1 MKKALVLCMLGLAS
15 CGDNIRRPVQA
26 GPHRAGT
33 TIRDPGPGDNPKPP
47 DPITSGMA
55 CSDLFNEDVITDYQV
70 HIDPAEW
77 ALIHD
82 EFVNWQVR
90 AAAGLDVNPYHPIEV
105 QVGAD
110 VVPAWIRLKGNST
123 WFVAVAKNPNVKK
136 QFVIAFDQGAD
147 SQARFHGVQKVEL
160 DQPTLDRSYLHERL
174 AQSFL
179 HDVGL
184 PGLCANSARLIVN
197 GAYYGLYANLEFVN
211 KDYLARVFP
220 GEDGGDLWKKSHER
234 QTNEND
240 PAHDDKR
247 HRALLKA
254 TTIGG
259 AHGPDGHGG
268 QPANM
273 GGGVAAATT
282 GRLLGRRQQL
292 LRLRPPAPW
301 VHLPDRRSRRDV
313 RLHARGHAPALLLAE
328 SRPAVA
334 RAGAQLRDRHGGRH
348 VARRASC
355 EIIAQLLAGWDVTAL
370 QERVDRWSAQIA
382 PALEA
387 DPNKVATF
395 AVHQAQQKKLRDF
408 VAARPEAVRRWMACY
423 QGGGVDADGDGYAW
437 CMDCDDTS
445 PALHPGAAEICDDG
459 VDQNCNG
466 WLDGCN

>member
-1 MKKALVLCMLGLAS
+1 MG
-15 CGDNIRRPVQA
+15 
-26 GPHRAGT
+26 
-33 TIRDPGPGDNPKPP
+33 NPKPP
-47 DPITSGMA
+47 DPITSGTG
-55 CSDLFNEDVITDYQV
+55 CSDLFNEDVITDYQI

-90 AAAGLDVNPYHPIEV
+90 AAAGVDVNPYHPIEV

-123 WFVAVAKNPNVKK
+123 WFVAVAKNPAVKK

-179 HDVGL
+179 RDVGL

-197 GAYYGLYANLEFVN
+197 GAYYGLYANLEYVN

-234 QTNEND
+234 KTNEND
-240 PAHDDKR
+240 PSHDDTR

-254 TTIGG
+254 TTIGELT
-259 AHGPDGHGG
+259 ALVDMEASLRTWAAESLLPQPDGYWGADSNYYVYDHPRRGFIWLTDDLDATFDFMPVDMHPLYFWLNRD
-268 QPANM
+268 QPWREPGPQYVIIMADDM
-273 GGGVAAATT
+273 W
-282 GRLLGRRQQL
+282 R
-292 LRLRPPAPW
+292 
-301 VHLPDRRSRRDV
+301 
-313 RLHARGHAPALLLAE
+313 ARF
-328 SRPAVA
+328 V
-334 RAGAQLRDRHGGRH
+334 
-348 VARRASC
+348 

-370 QERVDRWSAQIA
+370 QERVDRWSTQIA

-395 AVHQAQQKKLRDF
+395 ATHQAQQKKLRDF
-408 VAARPEAVRRWMACY
+408 VAARPESVRRWMDCY
-423 QGGGVDADGDGYAW
+423 QNGGVDGDGDGYAW

-466 WLDGCN
+466 WFDGCN

>member
-1 MKKALVLCMLGLAS
+1 VKKALVFCVLGLVS
-15 CGDNIRRPVQA
+15 CGDDA
-26 GPHRAGT
+26 GPLGT
-33 TIRDPGPGDNPKPP
+33 GDPGSGGATGGGSRP
-47 DPITSGMA
+47 DPTPITTDPVPVGG
-55 CSDLFNEDVITDYQV
+55 CSDLFNEDVITDYQI

-90 AAAGLDVNPYHPIEV
+90 VAAGVDVNPYHPMQL

-147 SQARFHGVQKVEL
+147 SHARFHGVQKVEL

-197 GAYYGLYANLEFVN
+197 GAYYGLYANLEYVN

-234 QTNEND
+234 KTNEND
-240 PAHDDKR
+240 PSHDDKR

-254 TTIGG
+254 TTIGELTALMDMEG
-259 AHGPDGHGG
+259 SLRTWAAESLLPQPDGYWGADSNYYVYDHPRRGFIYLTDDLDATFDFMPVDMHPLYFWLNRD
-268 QPANM
+268 QPWRDPGPNYVVVMADDM
-273 GGGVAAATT
+273 WR
-282 GRLLGRRQQL
+282 GRF
-292 LRLRPPAPW
+292 
-301 VHLPDRRSRRDV
+301 V
-313 RLHARGHAPALLLAE
+313 
-328 SRPAVA
+328 
-334 RAGAQLRDRHGGRH
+334 
-348 VARRASC
+348 
-355 EIIAQLLAGWDVTAL
+355 EIISQLLAGWDVTAL

-395 AVHQAQQKKLRDF
+395 AVHQAHQKKLRDF

-423 QGGGVDADGDGYAW
+423 HGGGVDADGDGYPW
-437 CMDCDDTS
+437 CMDCDDAS

-459 VDQNCNG
+459 IDQNCNG
-466 WLDGCN
+466 IIVGCN